1 MYFRFRVVSAIQASP
16 VINSPYDGGHDEIRQ
31 AIFPA
36 GIGYTG
42 HG

>member
-1 MYFRFRVVSAIQASP
+1 MYFRQSVISAIQAST
-16 VINSPYDGGHDEIRQ
+16 VINSPYDDGRHESRQ
-31 AIFPA
+31 AKSPA